1 MGYRII
7 NGKAH
12 PIGNFQT
19 LPIEQR
25 NQQNTTAQCKESFKS
40 ILDKALESN
49 DGYKLSK
56 HAAERLK
63 EINFTDQDMTAI
75 GKGFDIAEGKNS
87 KNSVILYKDVALIA
101 SIENKTVITA
111 VERDRAKENIF
122 TNIDSVVIL

>member
-25 NQQNTTAQCKESFKS
+25 NQQNTTVQCKESFKS